1 MENNFYEDLKAAMA
15 NKTKDEF
22 IEQWEK
28 SKELDSIGPTV
39 SNFIRTTNLAKQM
52 FRESKP
58 LGDLETKV
66 LNETMKRL
74 SRLNPTL
81 PGRK

>member
-1 MENNFYEDLKAAMA
+1 MTNNFYGDLKAAMA

-39 SNFIRTTNLAKQM
+39 SNFIRASNLAKQM

-66 LNETMKRL
+66 LTETKKRL